1 MWTLETFTAGAKT
14 TALWNIVH
22 TSNLFGDRIDA
33 DSYHH
38 EFMQLEN
45 LLNGVKTQ
53 KLGSIAVIKS
63 GTTPTDRDENL
74 DNGVILLKT
83 ANIQDGYIDDNSFSY
98 ISDEIDE
105 RMRKT
110 SLKDYDIMVNIVGA
124 TLDVISR
131 TAPIPPNFPPTN
143 ITQAMALVRITSQEF
158 LPYYVSMFLLTKYG
172 KKQLH
177 RLARPTGQYNI
188 NLQELQTVRVIHA
201 PIDKQKDIHNLVLQA
216 IDLRKVSKL
225 LYIEAETLLLHE
237 LGLDRLDLAYQPA
250 YEATFEDTIAAGRMD
265 AEYFH
270 PEKRHIIEQLAQ
282 LPGQNVYHYFDCVE
296 EMLNP
301 LTQNKSDAVNNYD
314 LTDALRFFLAD
325 DVEEVMST
333 DLGSTK
339 TVFKSGDVV
348 ISQLRSYLKEIALV
362 TTPEIKK
369 CVGSSEFIVLRPKS
383 EIVNS
388 ELLMVYLRS
397 TPVQSILKWC
407 QNGSNH
413 PRFNQQEI
421 LFLKLPDHILMDK
434 RIKKR
439 LTQAE

>member
-131 TAPIPPNFPPTN
+131 TAPIPQISLLPILHKQWHWYVLHHKSFFPTMFQCFCWQSTVKSNF
-143 ITQAMALVRITSQEF
+143 I
-158 LPYYVSMFLLTKYG
+158 G
-172 KKQLH
+172 
-177 RLARPTGQYNI
+177 
-188 NLQELQTVRVIHA
+188 
-201 PIDKQKDIHNLVLQA
+201 
-216 IDLRKVSKL
+216 
-225 LYIEAETLLLHE
+225 
-237 LGLDRLDLAYQPA
+237 
-250 YEATFEDTIAAGRMD
+250 
-265 AEYFH
+265 
-270 PEKRHIIEQLAQ
+270 
-282 LPGQNVYHYFDCVE
+282 
-296 EMLNP
+296 
-301 LTQNKSDAVNNYD
+301 
-314 LTDALRFFLAD
+314 
-325 DVEEVMST
+325 
-333 DLGSTK
+333 
-339 TVFKSGDVV
+339 
-348 ISQLRSYLKEIALV
+348 
-362 TTPEIKK
+362 
-369 CVGSSEFIVLRPKS
+369 
-383 EIVNS
+383 
-388 ELLMVYLRS
+388 
-397 TPVQSILKWC
+397 
-407 QNGSNH
+407 
-413 PRFNQQEI
+413 
-421 LFLKLPDHILMDK
+421 
-434 RIKKR
+434 
-439 LTQAE
+439 